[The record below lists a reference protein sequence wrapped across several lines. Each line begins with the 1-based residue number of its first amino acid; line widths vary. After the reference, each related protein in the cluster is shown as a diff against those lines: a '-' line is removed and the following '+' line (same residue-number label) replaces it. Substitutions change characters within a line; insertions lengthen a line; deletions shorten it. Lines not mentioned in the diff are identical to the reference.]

1 MEVQVEY
8 HPEPSPEK
16 KSVKLQTFAEMKTA
30 TYEEAGA
37 QTNKLNN
44 TKAM

>member
-8 HPEPSPEK
+8 QPEPSPEK

-30 TYEEAGA
+30 TYDDAEA
-37 QTNKLNN
+37 
-44 TKAM
+44 